1 MGHNEIDWI
10 AKILHFCLVSPWQMT
25 SGLYSNDKWIIWQWQ
40 CIWLIVL
47 LNVECW
53 IVLLNIELFCWI
65 LNCFVEY
72 WIVLLNCFVE
82 LFCWM
87 LNCFVEY
94 WIVLLNIELFC
105 WILNCFVECWIVLLN
120 IELFCWILIPEYC
133 YKWRAIPTSF
143 PGLQCEDEAR
153 HDRGS
158 PQSRTQSNACVRARM
173 ALALGKLTTGTPKF
187 RGSGS
192 LSACTIDKR

>member
-47 LNVECW
+47 LNVE
-53 IVLLNIELFCWI
+53 LFCWI
-65 LNCFVEY
+65 
-72 WIVLLNCFVE
+72 
-82 LFCWM
+82 

-105 WILNCFVECWIVLLN
+105 WMLNCFVEYWTVLLN
-120 IELFCWILIPEYC
+120 FNSWILLQMACHTNLVPRASVWGRGETRSRKPSISYPE
-133 YKWRAIPTSF
+133 
-143 PGLQCEDEAR
+143 QCLCA
-153 HDRGS
+153 G
-158 PQSRTQSNACVRARM
+158 
-173 ALALGKLTTGTPKF
+173 
-187 RGSGS
+187 
-192 LSACTIDKR
+192 